1 MSPIIDSAIGLQNNS
16 NVNIE
21 RWVQNDLGGDFIKI
35 KNNYNGTHPVKLAA
49 IQHLWEENKFWDD
62 YYWSYNILGLIIL
75 ISMFYLGKNEELI
88 DEKTGYTNE
97 FKED

>member
-49 IQHLWEENKFWDD
+49 I
-62 YYWSYNILGLIIL
+62 
-75 ISMFYLGKNEELI
+75 
-88 DEKTGYTNE
+88 
-97 FKED
+97 